1 MSLLKRFSKAFRVER
16 MIQSWGAERAVVDFL
31 SEEDARWIQLR
42 YRIAGQ
48 AIEKSYTVLDAA
60 CGSGHGSEVLAE
72 KAGRV
77 VGIDIS
83 PQAVKYANQR
93 HAAAN
98 VTYLT
103 MDVTSMSFQDSSF
116 DYGVGIET
124 IEHLEDVTGYLSE
137 LKRVVRPGG
146 RIVISTPRRKSE
158 KPDTPFHVR
167 EYVFEEFL
175 AELGEYFV
183 IDRVYGLY
191 RTNQH
196 SYKQLT
202 DDHEDADMFV
212 AICIN
217 NKYVLSDYDSKYY
230 SDLEGGMNANP
241 VTSIM
246 AADLAAVIQGS
257 DVLSIGCGTG
267 VIEEYIKTQKPN
279 IKLIG
284 TDVAATE
291 PQREL
296 WQKRGLEVLVA
307 DGPSQPFEDNSFD
320 TVYSS
325 HVLEHVPDPKAVI
338 IESLRLARLAA
349 VHMVPVNLANP
360 DHINFF
366 KFGDIDNEYRTQ
378 EATIDLKILA
388 DEICEEARSEYP
400 NIDYVMTMS
409 NPRDGSRDYGDIE
422 FTIKRPDRLDGM
434 MPCFIVSFYKD
445 GRPR

>member
-1 MSLLKRFSKAFRVER
+1 
-16 MIQSWGAERAVVDFL
+16 
-31 SEEDARWIQLR
+31 
-42 YRIAGQ
+42 
-48 AIEKSYTVLDAA
+48 
-60 CGSGHGSEVLAE
+60 
-72 KAGRV
+72 
-77 VGIDIS
+77 
-83 PQAVKYANQR
+83 
-93 HAAAN
+93 
-98 VTYLT
+98 
-103 MDVTSMSFQDSSF
+103 
-116 DYGVGIET
+116 
-124 IEHLEDVTGYLSE
+124 
-137 LKRVVRPGG
+137 
-146 RIVISTPRRKSE
+146 
-158 KPDTPFHVR
+158 
-167 EYVFEEFL
+167 
-175 AELGEYFV
+175 
-183 IDRVYGLY
+183 
-191 RTNQH
+191 
-196 SYKQLT
+196 
-202 DDHEDADMFV
+202 
-212 AICIN
+212 
-217 NKYVLSDYDSKYY
+217 VLSDYDSKYY